1 MNVTRGI
8 AIACVLAL
16 LVAGGLWWT
25 LKDTTSK
32 HVTAFFPRTV
42 GLYEGSGVDVLG
54 AEVGKVQRITPEG
67 DRVKVEMT
75 YDRTVDIPSDAK
87 AAVVEPSLVAGRYV
101 QLLPVYKKGPT
112 LDDGAVI
119 SRDDTQV
126 PLGVSELSDS
136 LDDLAKS
143 LGPEGGNSEGELS
156 DLVDTL
162 ARNFDGN
169 GEMLHQTVSQ
179 LGQAAQTLSK
189 NKGDLFS
196 TVDNLADFTG
206 TLEDSD
212 QTVRTFNHKLSEVSG
227 FLASERHD
235 LSATVDQLGVALK
248 SVRDFV
254 DDNNDALKS
263 NVDKL
268 ASVSRVLVDQRD
280 ALAET
285 LDVAPLALGN
295 LVETYNAASGTLDT
309 RSNLNELTQ
318 PPLRMVCTLLE
329 RGTNQGDGFL
339 GKACDDV
346 NAVVDKYA
354 PLPSVAQTLLSLQKG
369 ELPPLPLPLLGDTA
383 SGLMPKGGDDQ

>member
-1 MNVTRGI
+1 MNLTRGI

-16 LVAGGLWWT
+16 VVAGGVWWT
-25 LKDTTSK
+25 LKDTASK

-54 AEVGKVQRITPEG
+54 AEIGKVQNITPDG

-75 YDRTVDIPSDAK
+75 YDRTVDVPANAK

-119 SRDDTQV
+119 SRDRTQV
-126 PLGVSELSDS
+126 PLGVSELSDN

-162 ARNFDGN
+162 AANFDGN
-169 GEMLHQTVSQ
+169 GEMLHQTISE

-196 TVDNLADFTG
+196 TVDNLSDFTG
-206 TLEDSD
+206 TLADSD
-212 QTVRTFNHKLSEVSG
+212 KKVRTFNHKLSEVSG
-227 FLASERHD
+227 FLAGERKD

-248 SVRDFV
+248 SVRGFV
-254 DDNNDALKS
+254 EDNHDELKS

-268 ASVSRVLVDQRD
+268 ASVSRVLVEQRD
-280 ALAET
+280 SLAET

-346 NAVVDKYA
+346 NGVVDKYA
-354 PLPSVAQTLLSLQKG
+354 PLPSVAQTLLALQKG
-369 ELPPLPLPLLGDTA
+369 KLPPLPLPLLGDTA
-383 SGLMPKGGDDQ
+383 SGSLPKGGDGE